1 MRVEC
6 FLDTNVVVYA
16 AAADSDTNKRERAL
30 DLLERAAFG
39 TSAQVLQEV
48 YVAVVR
54 KLAVPLEPE
63 TALEWIEQLAVFP
76 CVAVDSAIVRIAIE
90 KSERYRI
97 SFWDAA
103 ILAAAEA
110 LDAKVLYT
118 EDLNDGQLYGSVRA
132 VNPFRVASY

>member
-1 MRVEC
+1 MSVEC
-6 FLDTNVVVYA
+6 FLDTNIVVYA
-16 AAADSDTNKRERAL
+16 AATDSDAKKRERAM

-39 TSAQVLQEV
+39 TSAQVLQEF
-48 YVAVVR
+48 YVTVVR

-63 TALEWIEQLAVFP
+63 TALDWIEQLAVFP
-76 CVAVDSAIVRIAIE
+76 CIAVDSAIVRIAIE

-110 LDAKVLYT
+110 LDARVLYT

-132 VNPFRVASY
+132 VNPFRVAS

>member
-6 FLDTNVVVYA
+6 FL
-16 AAADSDTNKRERAL
+16 
-30 DLLERAAFG
+30 
-39 TSAQVLQEV
+39 
-48 YVAVVR
+48 
-54 KLAVPLEPE
+54 
-63 TALEWIEQLAVFP
+63 
-76 CVAVDSAIVRIAIE
+76 IE

-118 EDLNDGQLYGSVRA
+118 EDLNDGQLYGSVRV
-132 VNPFRVASY
+132 VNLFRIPS